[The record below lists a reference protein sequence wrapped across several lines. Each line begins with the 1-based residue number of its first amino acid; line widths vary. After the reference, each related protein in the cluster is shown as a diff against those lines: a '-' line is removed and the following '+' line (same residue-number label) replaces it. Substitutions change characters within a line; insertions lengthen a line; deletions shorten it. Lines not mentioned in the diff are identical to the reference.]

1 MKELIK
7 NGLIVSCQ
15 ATPEEPLHSSY
26 IMGKM
31 AFAAKVG
38 GAVAI
43 RAAGV
48 NDIIQIKRDT
58 DLPIIG
64 LIKRH
69 YKSSDVYITPTKL
82 EVKKLIE
89 SPCEMIALDA
99 TLRERPDK
107 STLRELVEM
116 IHANNKLALADI
128 STFEEAQN
136 AVEVGFDMVSTTLS
150 GYTSYSPQLLGPDYK
165 LLKRCVKNLNIPVI
179 AEGRITTKKE
189 LEKVMKIKPYSVV
202 IGSAI
207 TRPQL
212 ITKGFVDV
220 INKKITL
227 NK

>member
-1 MKELIK
+1 MIEKIK

-64 LIKRH
+64 LIKKN
-69 YKSSDVYITPTKL
+69 YKNSEVYITPTKH
-82 EVKKLIE
+82 EVKKLLE
-89 SPCEMIALDA
+89 CPCDAIALDA

-107 STLRELVEM
+107 SQLHELVKM
-116 IHANNKLALADI
+116 IHEHGKLAMADV
-128 STFEEAQN
+128 STYEEAVN
-136 AVEVGFDMVSTTLS
+136 AEEVGFDLVSTTLS
-150 GYTSYSPQLLGPDYK
+150 GYTSYSPQSNEPDYK
-165 LLKRCVKNLNIPVI
+165 LVKKCVKNLKVPVI
-179 AEGRITTKKE
+179 AEGRISSPQQ
-189 LEKVMKIKPYSVV
+189 LEKMLKLNPFSVV

-212 ITKGFVDV
+212 ITKDFVAV
-220 INKKITL
+220 MNKNKK
-227 NK
+227 